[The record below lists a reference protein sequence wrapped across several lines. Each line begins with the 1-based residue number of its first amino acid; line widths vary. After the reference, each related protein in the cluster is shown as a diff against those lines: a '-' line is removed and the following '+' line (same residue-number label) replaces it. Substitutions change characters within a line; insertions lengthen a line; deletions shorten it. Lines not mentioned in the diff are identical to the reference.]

1 MRITVNQPAE
11 PGTKY
16 APTAFDDQ
24 IGKTIP
30 FSAPGQAATECTI
43 VAATVADGG
52 GSASLTLDVP
62 DAFKSV
68 LGDVGSLFS
77 IG

>member
-16 APTAFDDQ
+16 APTAFDGQ

-30 FSAPGQAATECTI
+30 FSVPGQSAAECTV
-43 VAATVADGG
+43 VAAKVADNGA
-52 GSASLTLDVP
+52 SAALTLDVP
-62 DAFKSV
+62 DALGSV
-68 LGDVGSLFS
+68 LGEPCPFS
-77 IG
+77 PG